1 MQMFKLFGLI
11 ATTILALIIPL
22 DAAEQITES
31 EISFQVNGKLVR
43 GTLATPME
51 IKNAPVV
58 LILVGMSGER
68 HGPPIKNSNL
78 TMFEYLAQGLAQ
90 NGVASLRISTAGKGG
105 SEGDFQDMTLHLRVN
120 EAVAAINWLVKQK
133 RFDSTRI
140 SVLGHS
146 QGTLVAAATAKE
158 TMLTNPLHSI
168 VLWAPQVDALKTYK
182 RSMGLTVFNQGISA
196 KPNEIVRW
204 KSSTA
209 RVRAFRQGF
218 FKSLARF
225 NAVNDLRDFSGN
237 LLIVTGKRDH
247 FSPSGNAREFNTLPS
262 NPDLSSF
269 DVGHRMGAEQNLAAY
284 KAVYM
289 STLNWLLA
297 HN

>member
-1 MQMFKLFGLI
+1 MSNLLGLI
-11 ATTILALIIPL
+11 TTIILGLITPL
-22 DAAEQITES
+22 KAGELYNES
-31 EISFQVNGKLVR
+31 EISFQVKGQLVR
-43 GTLATPME
+43 GTLATPVGV
-51 IKNAPVV
+51 KNAPVV

-68 HGPPIKNSNL
+68 HGAPIKNSNR
-78 TMFEYLAQGLAQ
+78 TMFEYLAQDWAQ
-90 NGVASLRISTAGKGG
+90 NGIASLRISTAGKGG
-105 SEGDFQDMTLHLRVN
+105 SEGNFKDMTLHLRVN

-133 RFDSTRI
+133 RFDPTRVSI
-140 SVLGHS
+140 LGHS
-146 QGTLVAAATAKE
+146 QGTLVAAATAKK
-158 TMLTNPLHSI
+158 TMSANPLHAI

-196 KPNEIVRW
+196 KPNQIVSW

-209 RVRAFRQGF
+209 RVRAFKQGF
-218 FKSLARF
+218 FKSLAKF

-237 LLIVTGKRDH
+237 LLIVTGKRDR

-262 NPDLSSF
+262 NPDFSSF
-269 DVGHRMGAEQNLAAY
+269 DVGHRMGAEQNLTAF
-284 KAVYM
+284 KGVST